1 MNEFFRRLRYLLNRR
16 RFDEELQND
25 MEFHREMAE
34 REGRKNFG
42 NALRLR
48 EQAREAWG
56 WTWIDRLIQDLR
68 FAARMLA
75 RSPGF
80 TSSAVMVL
88 AIGIGVNVSAFSLFD
103 MVALKPLPVP
113 DPESLVR
120 LERRSPEITSSE
132 MPYPSVVFYRDHAKT
147 LSAVMAVMGVPPME
161 IENDLEP
168 AHASFATANYFTE
181 LGTIPALGRVFD
193 PTRDDAPGAP
203 PVVVLSHEFWLRRF
217 GGDPSIIG
225 STIHLNARQATV
237 IGITPFA
244 FASLGGQS
252 PDIWLP
258 MSQQPYFIEGSKALV
273 DTTAGT
279 VRMWARLAPGVTAQ
293 MAEHE
298 LLALTNELR
307 RQRPKDIWD
316 GEYIKS
322 EPGGHLQVMQPE
334 MYRVAAMVAL
344 LTLLI
349 LAVACANLGG
359 LLLARGVTRE
369 HEIGIRVSIG
379 ASRARIFRQLLTE
392 SLVLATLG
400 SLAGLAIGCVAL
412 HIVLLKVDA
421 PKWLTAMP
429 DWRVLSFVSGMT
441 LLATIFFGFA
451 PALQIARQRQRRT
464 LARQVLIGA
473 QVAAS
478 CILLI
483 VAALLV
489 RAVHHALYAYPGFG
503 YEQVLSIDPGL
514 GRHGYTAPAAQ
525 QYLDQLKTRF
535 RGLPGVT
542 SVSLVKLPPMGHT
555 ISRVGTEVA
564 GRPLDIYPNWVDAE
578 FFHTMGIPV
587 LMGRNFLPGEKNA
600 VIVSQSLARAQW
612 PGESPLGKTYWGK
625 DTVVGVVGNARIN
638 SLNEDDTVEEYEPVQ
653 LADMP
658 DMVVIVKTAGA
669 PDGLI
674 PAAKAIVQNLDP
686 KVFPEIR
693 LLRAAFRVEMKS
705 VELAAV
711 AVSMIGVVAVV
722 LAGVGIIGMV
732 AFTVSQRLKE
742 IAIRLALGAGHGQVF
757 SAVLGQFCWPVVLG
771 LMTGLGFAAG
781 TSKVLRKTLFGV
793 SNLDP
798 ASYAAAI
805 TTLIAVIAAA
815 ALFPARRA
823 LRVDLAKT
831 LHYE

>member
-1 MNEFFRRLRYLLNRR
+1 
-16 RFDEELQND
+16 
-25 MEFHREMAE
+25 MEFHREMAA

-42 NALRLR
+42 NTLRLR

-68 FAARMLA
+68 YAARMLV

-80 TSSAVMVL
+80 MLAAVMVL

-120 LERRSPEITSSE
+120 LERRSPEITASE
-132 MPYPSVVFYRDHAKT
+132 MPYPSVVFYRNHAKT

-161 IENDLEP
+161 IENDLQP
-168 AHASFATANYFTE
+168 AHASFATTNYFTN
-181 LGTIPALGRVFD
+181 LGTMPALGRLFD
-193 PTRDDAPGAP
+193 PTRDDAPGAA
-203 PVVVLSHEFWLRRF
+203 PVVALSHEFWLRRF
-217 GGDPSIIG
+217 GGDLSIVG
-225 STIHLNARQATV
+225 RTIHVNGKQATV
-237 IGITPFA
+237 IGVTPYA

-258 MSQQPYFIEGSKALV
+258 IEQQPYFIEGSKALT
-273 DTTAGT
+273 DTSTGA
-279 VRMWARLAPGVTAQ
+279 VRMWGRLAPGVTAP

-307 RQRPKDIWD
+307 RQHPKDIWD

-322 EPGGHLQVMQPE
+322 DPGGHLQVMQPE

-359 LLLARGVTRE
+359 LQLARGVTRE
-369 HEIGIRVSIG
+369 HEIGIRISIG

-392 SLVLATLG
+392 SLVLASLG
-400 SLAGLAIGCVAL
+400 SLAGLAMGSIAL
-412 HIVLLKVDA
+412 HIVLRRMDA
-421 PKWLTAMP
+421 PKWLSAMP
-429 DWRVLSFVSGMT
+429 DWRVLSFVVGMA

-514 GRHGYTAPAAQ
+514 GRHGYAAPAASL
-525 QYLDQLKTRF
+525 YLDQLEIRL

-542 SVSLVKLPPMGHT
+542 SVSLVKLPPMGRT
-555 ISRVGTEVA
+555 ISRIGTEVA

-578 FFHTMGIPV
+578 FFHTMEIPV

-600 VIVSQSLARAQW
+600 VIVSQSLARVQW
-612 PGESPLGKTYWGK
+612 PGENPLGKTYWGK

-638 SLNEDDTVEEYEPVQ
+638 SLSEDDTVEEYEPAQ

-658 DMVVIVKTAGA
+658 DMVVMVKTAGA
-669 PDGLI
+669 PDGLM

-693 LLRAAFRVEMKS
+693 LLRGAFRNEMKP
-705 VELAAV
+705 VELTAF
-711 AVSMIGVVAVV
+711 AVSMLGMVAVV

-742 IAIRLALGAGHGQVF
+742 IAIRLALGARNTQVF
-757 SAVLGQFCWPVVLG
+757 SAVLGQFYWPVVLG
-771 LMTGLGFAAG
+771 LLTGLGFAAG
-781 TSKVLRKTLFGV
+781 TSKILRKTLFGV

-798 ASYAAAI
+798 ASYAVAI
-805 TTLIAVIAAA
+805 ATLIAVIAVA
-815 ALFPARRA
+815 ALFPARKA
-823 LRVDLAKT
+823 LRVDLART